1 MKKITILLA
10 SMLVVCG
17 CTDPQGAKDAL
28 ESQGFSDVEITGYKM
43 FMCSENDVYSTGF
56 VAKNVNGQVVKGSVC
71 AGLFF
76 KGSTI
81 RY

>member
-1 MKKITILLA
+1 MKKFIITIA
-10 SMLVVCG
+10 IVLVSG
-17 CTDPQGAKDAL
+17 CTDPQGAREAL
-28 ESQGFSDVEITGYKM
+28 SAQGFSNIEITGYKM
-43 FMCSENDVYSTGF
+43 FMCDEKDVYSTGF
-56 VAKNVNGQVVKGSVC
+56 VAKNINGQTVKGSVC

>member
-1 MKKITILLA
+1 MKKIVMIT
-10 SMLVVCG
+10 VVAFLCG
-17 CTDPQGAKDAL
+17 CTDPQGAKEAL
-28 ESQGFSDVEITGYKM
+28 QAQGFSNIEITGYKM

-56 VAKNVNGQVVKGSVC
+56 VAENVNGQKVKGSVC